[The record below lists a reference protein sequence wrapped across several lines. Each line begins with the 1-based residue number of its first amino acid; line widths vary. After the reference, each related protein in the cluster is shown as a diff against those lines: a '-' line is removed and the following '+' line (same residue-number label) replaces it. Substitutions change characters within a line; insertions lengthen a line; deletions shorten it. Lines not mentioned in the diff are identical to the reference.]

1 MVTVKTT
8 VQWIISGFLTLG
20 LGGGIWGLV
29 KYWDWLDARHVA
41 GVIII
46 GLLFGAMAILGMTVQ
61 IYGELPADASSGKTI
76 KAYFRY
82 SAQIGGFLII
92 LLGSMAALVILTWKL
107 LVPLLGYG
115 VAYVVFLVLFLTFI
129 RLVIAVLTRLADR
142 GAIGSPWK

>member
-1 MVTVKTT
+1 M
-8 VQWIISGFLTLG
+8 
-20 LGGGIWGLV
+20 

-107 LVPLLGYG
+107 LVPLAGLWGGLRGFSGAFSNLHQAGY
-115 VAYVVFLVLFLTFI
+115 
-129 RLVIAVLTRLADR
+129 R
-142 GAIGSPWK
+142 GADPVGRPGGHRVALEIKDGKSEKGSKGVVSTVDSSRS